1 MKIILISTLAA
12 VSLALAQEAPVTDA
26 PVAEEA
32 SPSDAADLNQE
43 LRSMVEG
50 MVGNVTCLNEVLAG
64 VTDAATADAA
74 APKVVGF
81 MEKADLI
88 QEKLTVL
95 VDVNPD
101 AFAILLSL
109 LEENS
114 SRMQEIQDALNRNI
128 QRIMEPEEGQP
139 CFGSAALQEVMG
151 EMLPGTGSGEEELGD
166 ASSDEGEGVEVDLP
180 PLPDE
185 VLDSMMQQAEGVLE
199 EVVSVLS
206 TVHDHETAE
215 AVARSLEKLSRQ
227 TEELFA
233 RTRPYAVPSPEKLAP
248 YEEKLDNL
256 LKQVDSLLENLSEQE
271 FYECEALEEAACNF
285 AS

>member
-1 MKIILISTLAA
+1 
-12 VSLALAQEAPVTDA
+12 
-26 PVAEEA
+26 
-32 SPSDAADLNQE
+32 
-43 LRSMVEG
+43 MVEG
-50 MVGNVTCLNEVLAG
+50 MVGNVTCLNEVLTG

-74 APKVVGF
+74 APKVVEF

-114 SRMQEIQDALNRNI
+114 SRMQEVQDALNRNI

-139 CFGSAALQEVMG
+139 CFGSAALQKVMG
-151 EMLPGTGSGEEELGD
+151 EMLPGAGSGEEELGD

-185 VLDSMMQQAEGVLE
+185 VLDSMMQQAGGVLE

-206 TVHDHETAE
+206 SVHDKGAAE
-215 AVARSLEKLSRQ
+215 DAARSLERLSRQ

-233 RTRPYAVPSPEKLAP
+233 RARPYAVPSPEKLAP

-271 FYECEALEEAACNF
+271 FYGCEALEEIAYDF